1 MEEIFAYCCNYF
13 EYTRAFKTFKI
24 ENGSI
29 DFDIPTGTYYRIVGS
44 LYNDGVYVRGQE
56 QLTDEEFYGGV
67 WLMAVPNDFINLM
80 SDIAAWKT
88 ANDGKPAYNS
98 ESFEGYS
105 YSIDASKSTWQGYF
119 KDRLARWKKI
129 CLC

>member
-29 DFDIPTGTYYRIVGS
+29 DFSIPTGTYYRIVGS
-44 LYNDGVYVRGQE
+44 LHNDGVYIRGQE

-80 SDIAAWKT
+80 ADIAAWKT
-88 ANDGKPAYNS
+88 AN
-98 ESFEGYS
+98 EGNRLT
-105 YSIDASKSTWQGYF
+105 IRRALQGIPTRSMPQ
-119 KDRLARWKKI
+119 KAHGRVTLRI
-129 CLC
+129 G